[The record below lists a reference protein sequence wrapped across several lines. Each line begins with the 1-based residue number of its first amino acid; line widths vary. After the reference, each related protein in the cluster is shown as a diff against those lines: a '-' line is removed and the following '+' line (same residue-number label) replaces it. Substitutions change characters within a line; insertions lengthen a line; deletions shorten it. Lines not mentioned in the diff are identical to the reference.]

1 MSLTPYPLRRRFVL
15 VLGLAA
21 AAALVLSLTASATIP
36 VVKIASDTFTN
47 TTSQHKTVVEP
58 DSFFIGSTGIAAAQA
73 GRFFD
78 GGASDIVFART
89 ITNGSSWTTGNLP
102 GLTTFS
108 SPPGPFA
115 RVTDPSVAHD
125 RMHDVWLISSLGLD
139 ASVKGAAVVVSRS
152 TNGGATW
159 LNPVTVASATGTQDF
174 DKNWSVCDN
183 TTTSPFYG
191 SCYTV
196 WDDFGSG
203 TNQLMI
209 AFSRDAGVSW
219 HLSLVP
225 TVGVIGGQPVVLP
238 NGNVVVPLDD
248 ANELTLE
255 SVVST
260 NGGVSFGQPIT
271 ITSITAKNDPGNIR
285 SGPLPSAE
293 ISGDGKIFVVWE
305 DCRFRTNCSTNDLVF
320 VTSTN
325 GTNWSGVQRIP
336 IDSVNSVVDHFIP
349 GVAVDKNS
357 SGSTIRVGV
366 TYYYYPNVS
375 CDESTCQLRVGFISS
390 SNGGTS
396 WNPFVDVAGP
406 MQIDW
411 LPNTS
416 QGRMVGDYI
425 STSYNGSAKAFGFF
439 ALANAPTQGGNNC
452 QIATPNCDVGLD
464 TFVTGQASAARSL
477 TANDPVVY
485 RVKPQPGRSALAQRR

>member
-1 MSLTPYPLRRRFVL
+1 MTYLQRRFAL
-15 VLGLAA
+15 VLGVAGT
-21 AAALVLSLTASATIP
+21 AALLLSLTASATIP
-36 VVKIASDTFTN
+36 VVKIAKDTFLN
-47 TTSQHKTVVEP
+47 TTSQHQTVVEP
-58 DSFFIGSTGIAAAQA
+58 DSFFIGSTGVAAAQA

-89 ITNGSSWTTGNLP
+89 VTNGSSWTTGNLP
-102 GLTTFS
+102 GITTFS

-115 RVTDPSVAHD
+115 RVSDPSVAHD
-125 RMHDVWLISSLGLD
+125 RMHDVWLISSLPLNSSLTG
-139 ASVKGAAVVVSRS
+139 VAVIVSRS

-159 LNPVTVASATGTQDF
+159 NNPVTIASATGTQDF
-174 DKNWSVCDN
+174 DKNWTVCDN
-183 TTTSPFYG
+183 TQTSPFYG

-203 TNQLMI
+203 NQLKI
-209 AFSRDAGVSW
+209 AFSRDSGLTWTMS
-219 HLSLVP
+219 SVP
-225 TVGVIGGQPVVLP
+225 SVGVIGGQPVVEP

-248 ANELTLE
+248 AGEVTLK
-255 SVVST
+255 SVMST

-271 ITSITAKNDPGNIR
+271 ITSITAKTDPGNIR

-305 DCRFRTNCSTNDLVF
+305 DCRFRTSCSTNDLVF

-325 GTNWSGVQRIP
+325 GTSWSGVQRIP
-336 IDSVNSVVDHFIP
+336 IDSLNSIVDHFIP

-357 SGSTIRVGV
+357 SGSGIRVGV

-375 CDESTCQLRVGFISS
+375 CTEATCQLRVGFISS

-439 ALANAPTQGGNNC
+439 ALANAPTSGGNDC

-464 TFVTGQASAARSL
+464 TFVTGQ
-477 TANDPVVY
+477 P
-485 RVKPQPGRSALAQRR
+485 